1 MGSDRF
7 LYFKSLFIVFA
18 IRSRALIFN
27 FLERLIR
34 VLFILFNR
42 IDLVA
47 SCVCVCVCVVNLVYR
62 HYFGLNL

>member
-1 MGSDRF
+1 M
-7 LYFKSLFIVFA
+7 FA